1 MIPPPRDISLRRR
14 PPERAVRS
22 TIASVAALLVLA
34 SARPAAAQQDAPG
47 AVEGTIRDRSAF
59 RSVRAA
65 RISLRRV
72 DPDTGVSATAEPDVG
87 GRYRIDSLPPGRYHV
102 SVVSAALDSLRVT
115 PPATEVHISPG
126 RVVLADFTLP
136 SGFALRDA
144 MCGDGRLGA
153 RRAAVVGRAIDA
165 DADDRPLAG
174 AEVVGVWMDFPVDRT
189 TGRSR
194 PSRRVAVVK
203 TGRGGE
209 YLMCGVP
216 TETLFTLRLRSQGR
230 AGAVVRLLLS
240 EEEVIIARDLS
251 LSPRNAPAIAEL
263 ESLEGAATARGGEAA
278 RDELRSAGTA
288 ELTGTVRGL
297 AGQPFV
303 GAQVRVRDAR
313 SSAVSDS
320 AGRFLLRELPAGT
333 QILVVQHP
341 GYAVAELPVEL
352 RPDKRVYQS
361 VLLVRPR
368 TLDDVRITESALEH
382 EAFDAS
388 RRLNPYG
395 QFLTQE
401 QIDQKKN
408 ATETVDLFDEVL
420 GFSAFG
426 HGDSARVITN
436 TALANNLE
444 CSNASVFIQGAP
456 ARRINDVAPH
466 QIAGIE
472 AYADAAFVPSRFA
485 GQADCGVIVI
495 WLRKAPR
502 AAPSRGPQL
511 GGNGY
516 P

>member
-1 MIPPPRDISLRRR
+1 LRRQ
-14 PPERAVRS
+14 AL
-22 TIASVAALLVLA
+22 TAALLALA
-34 SARPAAAQQDAPG
+34 STRPVAAQQEAPG

-65 RISLRRV
+65 RIRLRRV
-72 DPDTGVSATAEPDVG
+72 EPDTGVSATAEPDVA
-87 GRYRIDSLPPGRYHV
+87 GRYRIDSLPPGLYHV
-102 SVVSAALDSLRVT
+102 GVASAALDSLRVA
-115 PPATEVHISPG
+115 PPSTEVRITPG

-165 DADDRPLAG
+165 DADDRPLVG

-194 PSRRVAVVK
+194 PSKRVAVVK
-203 TGRGGE
+203 TGPAGE
-209 YLMCGVP
+209 YLLCGVP

-251 LSPRNAPAIAEL
+251 LSTRNAPTIAEL
-263 ESLEGAATARGGEAA
+263 DSLQRAATARGGEAA
-278 RDELRSAGTA
+278 REEVRSVGMA

-313 SSAVSDS
+313 SSTVSDS
-320 AGRFLLRELPAGT
+320 AGRFLLRDLPAGT

-341 GYAVAELPVEL
+341 GYAAAELPVEL

-368 TLDDVRITESALEH
+368 TLDDVRITESALDY

-395 QFLTQE
+395 QFLTLE

-408 ATETVDLFDEVL
+408 ATETVDLFDELL

-426 HGDSARVITN
+426 HGDSARVIAN
-436 TALANNLE
+436 SALANNLK
-444 CSNASVFIQGAP
+444 CSSSTVFVQGAP
-456 ARRINDVAPH
+456 ARGINDVAPH

-472 AYADAAFVPSRFA
+472 AYTDAAFVPARFA
-485 GQADCGVIVI
+485 GQTDCGVIVI
-495 WLRKAPR
+495 WLRKSPR

-511 GGNGY
+511 RGNGY